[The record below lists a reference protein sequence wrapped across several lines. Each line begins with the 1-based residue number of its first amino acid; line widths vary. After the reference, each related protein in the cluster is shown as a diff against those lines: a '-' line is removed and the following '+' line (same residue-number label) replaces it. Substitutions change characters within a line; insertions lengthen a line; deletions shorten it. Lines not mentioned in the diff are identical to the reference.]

1 MKGFIYRVT
10 RKSDGAVYIGK
21 QSRFQTKNPDLLP
34 DDIMGIKYFTS
45 SKAIKDDWK
54 QHPDAYD
61 WDILAEEITDEY
73 VLAATEALYIAKAW
87 EEEKSGKGPYMLNRY
102 CNLRFHRSGSYKHID
117 RGD

>member
-1 MKGFIYRVT
+1 MKGFIYRIT

-34 DDIMGIKYFTS
+34 DDIMGKKYFTS

-54 QHPDAYD
+54 QHPDAYT
-61 WDILAEEITDEY
+61 WDILAEEITDDY

-87 EEEKSGKGPYMLNRY
+87 EEEKNGGPFVLNRY
-102 CNLRFHRSGSYKHID
+102 CNLRFHRSGSYKQID